1 MITEHGKWPAYIS
14 TGSRGWEK
22 APRWFIEYKATICHI
37 AALSYK
43 VVVPNYRDIAEMNNK
58 GVVKRRYIYRERET
72 ILKVVMECVWYLAHQ
87 GIPLRGKDDGNDNLT
102 QLLLLGGKGDPYV
115 T

>member
-1 MITEHGKWPAYIS
+1 MITEHGKQPAYIS

-58 GVVKRRYIYRERET
+58 GVVKRRYIYRERDNTESRYGMCL
-72 ILKVVMECVWYLAHQ
+72 ISCS
-87 GIPLRGKDDGNDNLT
+87 PGNT
-102 QLLLLGGKGDPYV
+102 TERKRWW
-115 T
+115 